1 MYVVRAQALLAKP
14 TKLFALILAPT
25 RELAFG
31 ISEQFEALGSAIG
44 LSSAVIVGGVD
55 MVTQAIALSRKPH
68 IVVGTPGRIV
78 DHLENTKVRFI
89 FSLLPRW
96 PSCHGARAVQGFS
109 LRSIKFLVMDEAD
122 RMLSMDFEESLDKIL
137 QVMLCS
143 RVVTGTCCYCGP
155 SVQLVGVKL

>member
-1 MYVVRAQALLAKP
+1 MVCAQALLAKP

-31 ISEQFEALGSAIG
+31 ISEQFEALGAAIG

-78 DHLENTKVRFI
+78 DHLENTKV
-89 FSLLPRW
+89 FSSCCVLPV
-96 PSCHGARAVQGFS
+96 CRA
-109 LRSIKFLVMDEAD
+109 
-122 RMLSMDFEESLDKIL
+122 
-137 QVMLCS
+137 
-143 RVVTGTCCYCGP
+143 
-155 SVQLVGVKL
+155 